1 MRAAHNT
8 GMKSDVDLSK
18 YYHLRQRDAANK
30 IGVSVTTFIRMM
42 REYGIKKWPY
52 RTIKMINK
60 LTDASNDTSNDT
72 ILNIYKD
79 PNYID
84 HPDCKK
90 YIQELLTKTQTQT
103 KTQRRSLSKDIETV
117 CEEFSSLI
125 FKRPCPQK

>member
-1 MRAAHNT
+1 
-8 GMKSDVDLSK
+8 
-18 YYHLRQRDAANK
+18 
-30 IGVSVTTFIRMM
+30 
-42 REYGIKKWPY
+42 
-52 RTIKMINK
+52 MINK

-84 HPDCKK
+84 HADCKK

-103 KTQRRSLSKDIETV
+103 QTQTKTKRRSLSKEIETV

-125 FKRPCPQK
+125 FKCPCPQK